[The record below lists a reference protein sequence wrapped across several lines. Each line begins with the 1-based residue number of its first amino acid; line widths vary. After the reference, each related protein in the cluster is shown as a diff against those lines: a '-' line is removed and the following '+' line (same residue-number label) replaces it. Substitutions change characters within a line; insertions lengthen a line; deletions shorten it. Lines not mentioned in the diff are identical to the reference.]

1 MVSFAVQK
9 FLSLIRSHL
18 FIFVFTFITLGGG
31 SEKILLRF
39 ISESVQPISSSKRF
53 FFFFLVFLG
62 PHLRHMEVPRLGLG
76 AIATAMPDPSHIHYL
91 CHSLQQHP
99 ILNPLSEAKD

>member
-53 FFFFLVFLG
+53 FFFFFSIFRAA
-62 PHLRHMEVPRLGLG
+62 P
-76 AIATAMPDPSHIHYL
+76 ATYGGSQARAWSHSHSNARSKPYPLPMPQFAATPDP
-91 CHSLQQHP
+91 
-99 ILNPLSEAKD
+99 